1 MSFSGIWSGDH
12 NLKQIHIQTFEK
24 DREAYLSMVCK
35 DRERKRERERER
47 ERERDNKMRFK
58 LLVIFLVCPL
68 KKMCM

>member
-47 ERERDNKMRFK
+47 ERDNKMRFK

>member
-12 NLKQIHIQTFEK
+12 NLKQIHIETFEK

-35 DRERKRERERER
+35 DRERKRERER
-47 ERERDNKMRFK
+47 DNKMRFK
-58 LLVIFLVCPL
+58 LLVILLVCPL